1 MHFIHIPPWHMY
13 RRFPCFSLLLVRVCL
28 HHFTRLVNHPWME
41 PAFVAAVLSG
51 LLRVFAYDVDKSSWC
66 NSRRFMT
73 TLTRGRVKVLC
84 HMCLIT
90 QSTSWWAALTYFP
103 CQHCRPLIIKQAL
116 LKRKQKIITTPWCLN
131 VRRSL
136 KGKFIKKKKEKKK
149 HFDHIL
155 YFHSSLATSKKKQ
168 KPNVWRCIMLFL

>member
-1 MHFIHIPPWHMY
+1 MHFIHIPPWHMC

-66 NSRRFMT
+66 NSRRFMS

-136 KGKFIKKKKEKKK
+136 KGKFIKKKK

-155 YFHSSLATSKKKQ
+155 YFHSSLTTSKKKQ
-168 KPNVWRCIMLFL
+168 KPNVWRCIILFL